1 MTDIDINYCRS
12 DQEVHWVSQQRRPP
26 RGIETQAWLWKLGRK
41 KTVRRERAG
50 ILVWGIGRI
59 KVQRRQSASLIWE
72 KNEEVK
78 LAGEDRFITEKN
90 GNLDGKGPLEFLT
103 KEF

>member
-1 MTDIDINYCRS
+1 M
-12 DQEVHWVSQQRRPP
+12 
-26 RGIETQAWLWKLGRK
+26 
-41 KTVRRERAG
+41 RREREG

-72 KNEEVK
+72 KNEEIK
-78 LAGEDRFITEKN
+78 LAGEDRFILEKN
-90 GNLDGKGPLEFLT
+90 GNLNGKGPLEFLT

>member
-1 MTDIDINYCRS
+1 M
-12 DQEVHWVSQQRRPP
+12 
-26 RGIETQAWLWKLGRK
+26 
-41 KTVRRERAG
+41 
-50 ILVWGIGRI
+50 WGIGRI

-78 LAGEDRFITEKN
+78 LAGEDRFIMEKN